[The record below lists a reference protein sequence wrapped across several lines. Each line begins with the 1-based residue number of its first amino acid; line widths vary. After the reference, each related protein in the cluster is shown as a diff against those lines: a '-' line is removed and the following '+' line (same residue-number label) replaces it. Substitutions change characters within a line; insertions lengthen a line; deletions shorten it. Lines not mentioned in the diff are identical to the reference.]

1 MVQTDEE
8 RKKKAREY
16 NQRYSNKP
24 ENKAKEKERR
34 AIPENEAKAKSY
46 MKNYNLIPENKAKKK
61 TREQLPENKA
71 KEKARADRP
80 ENKAK
85 AKERRARPEY
95 KKKAKER
102 RDRPEYKAK
111 EKEYRNRPETKAHRQ
126 ERESHIRLK
135 VLQEYSKRL
144 SNSNV
149 PCCNCCGMNG
159 HVDFLA
165 IDHIAGAKQ
174 MDSEPEL
181 VKLGYSSKLKS
192 TKWFNWIMDNNF
204 PKGFQIL
211 CHSCNYAKFLSK
223 NNTCPHKVDHQ
234 EETFTDWEKLSSFE
248 L

>member
-34 AIPENEAKAKSY
+34 AIPEVKAR
-46 MKNYNLIPENKAKKK
+46 A
-61 TREQLPENKA
+61 
-71 KEKARADRP
+71 KARADRP

-102 RDRPEYKAK
+102 RSRPEYKAK
-111 EKEYRNRPETKAHRQ
+111 EKEYRNRPETKASRQ

-149 PCCNCCGMNG
+149 PCCNCCG
-159 HVDFLA
+159 HQDELQRKQQCKVKVFIRFQTDYFL
-165 IDHIAGAKQ
+165 
-174 MDSEPEL
+174 
-181 VKLGYSSKLKS
+181 
-192 TKWFNWIMDNNF
+192 
-204 PKGFQIL
+204 
-211 CHSCNYAKFLSK
+211 
-223 NNTCPHKVDHQ
+223 
-234 EETFTDWEKLSSFE
+234 
-248 L
+248 